1 MPPTPRKPRT
11 SPTPEEWLALRDAA
25 DADAKEA
32 LDHIYGAMLKLP
44 EFTLKNGT
52 KCRVDALSAPEVD
65 SSGELKCGFD
75 VLLGDRGHLE
85 FTVAHTGWGKSFAKA
100 EESRAKPKGPGAQ
113 R

>member
-1 MPPTPRKPRT
+1 MPPTPRKRRT
-11 SPTPEEWLALRDAA
+11 SPSAEEWIALRNAA

-65 SSGELKCGFD
+65 SGGELKCGFD

-85 FTVAHTGWGKSFAKA
+85 FTVTKTGWGRSFVKTEEPKAKGKEA
-100 EESRAKPKGPGAQ
+100 GRG